1 MTDRL
6 PIDDAIDA
14 ALRAQ
19 RELRP
24 LGFTPKAMASI
35 RAARTRAR
43 VLTFSQ
49 VILATAACWL
59 LVLPLL
65 PSGRTAEA
73 EQLLQLA
80 GEYELSLPAL
90 DDAEALAA
98 FVVYER

>member
-1 MTDRL
+1 MNDRH

-19 RELRP
+19 REIRP
-24 LGFTPKAMASI
+24 LGFTPRALAAV

-43 VLTFSQ
+43 ILIFSQ
-49 VILATAACWL
+49 VTLAAAACWM
-59 LVLPLL
+59 LVLPLFY
-65 PSGRTAEA
+65 SAHEA
-73 EQLLQLA
+73 EVEQLVQLA

-98 FVVYER
+98 FVVSER